1 MTSEPSCRRSRS
13 VSDDN
18 AGDDPPAEP
27 LTPWP
32 VAGTF
37 APTLPLQRIKGP
49 VFTLL
54 TVVTVGPVT
63 LIEPSIFPEAHPAAK
78 PTATSARPRIA
89 FIVSVYTPR
98 RDGCQSAQGSFRN
111 TGGPP
116 SVLAT
121 PSRINQHGNTV
132 LR

>member
-13 VSDDN
+13 ISDDN

-37 APTLPLQRIKGP
+37 APTLIEGP

-98 RDGCQSAQGSFRN
+98 RDGCQRRSGVIPEHWR
-111 TGGPP
+111 PP
-116 SVLAT
+116 VRPRHAM
-121 PSRINQHGNTV
+121 PYKEVAMNR
-132 LR
+132 